1 MRTSLIFILLLSIFT
16 GCQTYS
22 ENDMNTFDKDIRAY
36 LKKHD
41 KKCQRTPSGLYY
53 TIINPGEGEYIRY
66 KDIVTFTYTGKFL
79 TGETF
84 DAQKKP
90 VEFEVSKLILGWKE
104 IMFELKPGAK
114 VFMVLPPQLAY
125 GDRKL
130 DDIPPHSTLIYEME
144 IIVVK

>member
-1 MRTSLIFILLLSIFT
+1 MRNPLLLLLLIVAFA

-22 ENDMNTFDKDIRAY
+22 ENDKAKFDKEIRAY

-41 KKCQRTPSGLYY
+41 KKCQSTPSGLYY
-53 TIINPGEGEYIRY
+53 TILNPGEGEFIGY
-66 KDIVTFTYTGKFL
+66 KDMVSFTYTGKFL

-84 DAQKKP
+84 DKQKEP
-90 VEFEVSKLILGWKE
+90 VEFEVSQLILGWKE

-130 DDIPPHSTLIYEME
+130 DDIPPHSILIYDME
-144 IIVVK
+144 IIGVK